1 MKGVL
6 QSYCS
11 ASGQIINME
20 KSSIHFAKGV
30 RQQIPDVIKNEM
42 EVYNEALSEKYLGVP
57 SDVGTAT
64 NGAFKYLKDRVWSR
78 VEGWLEQCLSA
89 GGKEILIKAVAQAV
103 PTYSMS
109 YFRLSKGLCEHLTSL
124 MRNFWWG
131 CKDGKRKTCWVAW
144 D

>member
-1 MKGVL
+1 
-6 QSYCS
+6 
-11 ASGQIINME
+11 ME

-89 GGKEILIKAVAQAV
+89 GGKEILKKAVAQAI

-109 YFRLSKGLCEHLTSL
+109 CFRLPKGLCEHLTSL